1 MDFSTRLTG
10 FDSIGDHE
18 VGVRLQTRRGTERC
32 GVDRV
37 VLAAGSWSAQLG
49 ELAGV
54 TAFGFVVLAIVSAA
68 VGYLLASLVW
78 RWMVARKRLKKLRER
93 DANPASDGA

>member
-1 MDFSTRLTG
+1 
-10 FDSIGDHE
+10 
-18 VGVRLQTRRGTERC
+18 
-32 GVDRV
+32 
-37 VLAAGSWSAQLG
+37 VLA
-49 ELAGV
+49 V
-54 TAFGFVVLAIVSAA
+54 VSAA